1 MYHLT
6 WFLGN
11 GFGIQAWNPAVDGPW
26 TGNNETEWMK
36 ADLYIDLSTS
46 LERAGF
52 DYLLIEDTSQV
63 DDGFRGSAEMT
74 LRLGLWAPKSDPLP
88 LVPMLTQ
95 RTRHLGIVPTLSSTF
110 YPPYLSARLLTTLDH
125 LTEGRVGFNLVTSGA
140 DLSAMNYGMAALPP
154 KELRYRRATE
164 WVEIVR
170 QLQDSWEPGAV
181 LADVDARRYA
191 DHTKVHRI
199 DYKGEYYSCRGP
211 LNTIPGPQRIVP
223 MVEAGNSPDGR
234 NLAACYADS
243 MIASVNNIDAM
254 KAFRSD
260 MHRRLI
266 EHGRKPS
273 DLKLMFLASPV
284 IAATDEDAQRQVE
297 ATKVARWSPE
307 AIEYMLWYV
316 EHITGVDLSNID
328 LETPVPKVLAEL
340 ERSGRI
346 QTAIHNIFGGQEN
359 KTLREVMATRSYS
372 RDLGLIG
379 SPTTVAA
386 KMDELMQ
393 EVGGDGFMIHLPTT
407 RLAIAQMCDGVAPIL
422 RRRGSIRSGYEF
434 RTFKENLQA
443 F

>member
-6 WFLGN
+6 WFLGT
-11 GFGIQAWNPAVDGPW
+11 GFGIQAWNPDVDGPW

-36 ADLYIDLSTS
+36 AELYCDLTAS

-52 DYLLIEDTSQV
+52 DYLLIEDTSQL
-63 DDGFRGSAEMT
+63 DDGFRGSAETT

-88 LVPMLTQ
+88 LVPLLTQ
-95 RTRHLGIVPTLSSTF
+95 RTKHIGIVPTLSSTF

-125 LTEGRVGFNLVTSGA
+125 LTDGRVGFNLVTSGA
-140 DLSAMNYGMAALPP
+140 DLSAQNYGMDALPP
-154 KELRYRRATE
+154 KELRYKRATE

-181 LADVDARRYA
+181 LADVKGRRYA

-199 DYKGEYYSCRGP
+199 DYKGEYFSCRGP
-211 LNTIPGPQRIVP
+211 LNTIPGPQRMVP

-234 NLAACYADS
+234 NLSAKYADS
-243 MIASVNNIDAM
+243 MIASVNDVPAM
-254 KAFRSD
+254 KAFRAD
-260 MHRRLI
+260 MHKRLI
-266 EHGRKPS
+266 GHGRKPS
-273 DLKLMFLASPV
+273 DLKIMYLVTPV
-284 IAATDEDAQRQVE
+284 IAATDDEANRLVE
-297 ATKVARWSPE
+297 EAKKARWSPE

-346 QTAIHNIFGGQEN
+346 QTAINNIFGGQES
-359 KTLREVMATRSYS
+359 KTLREVLATRSYS
-372 RDLGLIG
+372 RNLGLIG
-379 SPTTVAA
+379 SPETVAN
-386 KMDELMQ
+386 KMDALME
-393 EVGGDGFMIHLPTT
+393 EVGGDGFMIHLPVT
-407 RLAIAQMCDGVAPIL
+407 RHAIAQFCDGVAPIL
-422 RRRGSIRSGYEF
+422 RRRGSIRDGYAYK
-434 RTFKENLQA
+434 TFKENLRA